1 MAGPLGGFRGFSPCD
16 DKVHSDQNKTARAT
30 TNAFVRDALA
40 YRPRFGITDLVS

>member
-1 MAGPLGGFRGFSPCD
+1 VAGPLGGCRGFSPSD
-16 DKVHSDQNKTARAT
+16 DKVHSLQNKTARAT

>member
-1 MAGPLGGFRGFSPCD
+1 VAGPLGVAGGFSPCD
-16 DKVHSDQNKTARAT
+16 DKVHSPQNKTARAT